1 MSELSSIQIPKPSD
15 EQAFERCNLVLW
27 RCVLN
32 DPGAELY
39 GRRGQRQYG
48 VDIVGRRN
56 GMADRI
62 VGIQCKLKGAERRLT
77 ESEVREEVRKA
88 LTFEPALSEYFIV
101 TTAPDDA
108 KLQSLALQLSQE
120 ESKYRE
126 KGLQISVLG
135 WDSLQRRI
143 NRHVEAQRAFDPSHT
158 AMGDRILEA
167 IGRAPIDTATQVI
180 DSLEPELKDLGKKI
194 EALQTIDPLAAAA
207 AVHSEQE
214 QQINDYVP
222 LISSDPSKAVDLF
235 KRLEGRL
242 EKNTSGRIRF
252 RVAANIAACHQQLG
266 DLGLAANGFVEAWK
280 LAPEEP
286 KAIANKAYG
295 LLLMEDWSALRT
307 FAEEQLAVHEDN
319 AVLAACYLS
328 GLGVDESVTDPL
340 ALIPPSVRDS
350 VEVAEAYIRWVM
362 KRGEVGD
369 WWDAAIHA
377 YADHSSNE
385 VIEGLYAIALLERIQ
400 HGGAIRNDRALGQS
414 ELADAAIACE
424 ILASKWG
431 RMVDGQRYIRSDES
445 IVAFNLMV
453 GYRLAGKRS
462 DAIEVGSAAIERFPE
477 DQSIR
482 EVLGVILAERGE
494 NDRAL
499 EVFSGLDVGGRTATV
514 RLGIACATGDWSTV
528 RDISDKHLSL
538 FPEQE
543 QNFVRAAGVR
553 AEAELAPSEQRL
565 GLLKAASNRFLQDS
579 RGLTL
584 LAQGARLHG
593 FDEVADAYFAAA
605 QKALSSGD
613 DGLKARTAIALE
625 ALARQQPNIAA
636 NALIDEV
643 PTDRDSP
650 ELYLLAQALV
660 ADRPIRARAMDF
672 FQRLDREVT
681 SQPAYAKLQG
691 MFHFGRGSPEEAI
704 EPFAAVFEFDTSI
717 DNLMRLVASHMVCGN
732 RDTAYELLER
742 DGVDYLPG
750 SPLARMNY
758 SHVLLDFGKG
768 ERALEVGYRAL
779 IDGFENDEVVKMF
792 MGLILKPSDSRP
804 TDFDDVIARG
814 AWVRLTSSDG
824 EEYEALV
831 GESETRP
838 WGSKADPE
846 NSFVAKA
853 LGLRVGDEFDH
864 TNATTGIIQTWTVAE
879 VKPGWLQAFH
889 HITAKFGQLFP
900 DAQGFASMRLRA
912 DDIDPV
918 LSQVRRAGEHMRNR
932 ADLYIKKHLPLAAV
946 AGTDIAAQLAFTRY
960 LVSIG
965 EDFRVCLGAGEEL
978 SHAIDLIRENNRSGA
993 VMDALTVW
1001 RAAELGVLGV
1011 LTEQLG
1017 PLAIPAAEFQQLD
1030 AMVMEQEALAG
1041 KESMRLGYK
1050 DGEYVRDV
1058 LTEEDT
1064 TEYAASIRSR
1074 LDAIKTAVDVQPV
1087 VVPDE
1092 LSEAG
1097 DELMDSPLDE
1107 TVGPAVLAGIDRLLV
1122 CEDMILRN
1130 LVGAAF
1136 GAKGVWIQAVLLSA
1150 LHAGKMSLDAYAES
1164 VVYLACYRHG
1174 YVTLGSS
1181 VLSSVFERD
1190 ASEELWRFE
1199 AVCKYVGNEHA
1210 EANSHVRMAA
1220 EFIDEIWNR
1229 YPRAEA
1235 KVVKAT
1241 TLVFRSLFC
1250 DHRGDKWVNW
1260 AALLCLQMNKAAIEY
1275 FEEWCREQSLSYED
1289 VAELVKQFENQYG
1302 S

>member
-27 RCVLN
+27 RCVLD
-32 DPGAELY
+32 DPNAELY

-56 GMADRI
+56 GVADQI
-62 VGIQCKLKGAERRLT
+62 VGIQCKLKGAEQRLT
-77 ESEVREEVRKA
+77 EEEVREEVRKA
-88 LTFEPALSEYFIV
+88 LKFEPALSEYFIV

-108 KLQSLALQLSQE
+108 KLQSLALELSQE
-120 ESKYRE
+120 ESNDRE
-126 KGLQISVLG
+126 KELQISVLG

-167 IGRAPIDTATQVI
+167 MERAPIDTATRVT

-194 EALQTIDPLAAAA
+194 EALQTIDPLATAA

-222 LISSDPSKAVDLF
+222 LISSDPLKAIDLF

-266 DLGLAANGFVEAWK
+266 DMELAANGFVEAWK

-295 LLLMEDWSALRT
+295 LLLKEDWSALRT
-307 FAEEQLAVHEDN
+307 FAEEQFAVHEDN

-340 ALIPPSVRDS
+340 ALIPPSVLDS
-350 VEVAEAYIRWVM
+350 VEVAEAYIRWLM

-369 WWDAAIHA
+369 WWDAAICA

-385 VIEGLYAIALLERIQ
+385 VIEELYATALLERIR
-400 HGGAIRNDRALGQS
+400 HGSAIRNDRALGQS

-462 DAIEVGSAAIERFPE
+462 DGIKVGTAAMARFPE
-477 DQSIR
+477 DQSIK
-482 EVLGVILAERGE
+482 EVLGITLAERGE
-494 NDRAL
+494 YDRAL
-499 EVFSGLDVGGRTATV
+499 EIFSGLDVSGRTAAA
-514 RLGIACATGDWSTV
+514 RLGIACDSGDWATV

-538 FPEQE
+538 FPEPE

-565 GLLKAASNRFLQDS
+565 GVFEAASNRFLRDS
-579 RGLTL
+579 RGLAL

-593 FDEVADAYFAAA
+593 FEEVADAYFSAA
-605 QKALSSGD
+605 QRALSSGD
-613 DGLKARTAIALE
+613 DGLKPRTAIALE
-625 ALARQQPNIAA
+625 ALARQQPKIAA
-636 NALIDEV
+636 NVLIDEV
-643 PTDRDSP
+643 PTDRHSP
-650 ELYLLAQALV
+650 ELYLLAQALA
-660 ADRPIRARAMDF
+660 ADRLVRARAVDF
-672 FQRLDREVT
+672 YQRLDSEIA
-681 SQPAYAKLQG
+681 SQPAYAELQG
-691 MFHFGRGSPEEAI
+691 IFHFNRGSPEEAI
-704 EPFAAVFEFDTSI
+704 EPFSEVFEFDTSI
-717 DNLMRLVASHMVCGN
+717 DNLMRLIGSHIVCGN
-732 RDTAYELLER
+732 SEAVDELLER
-742 DGVDYLPG
+742 DDVDDLPG

-758 SHVLLDFGKG
+758 SHVLLDFGEG
-768 ERALEVGYRAL
+768 ERALEVAYRAL
-779 IDGFENDEVVKMF
+779 IDGFESEEVVKMF
-792 MGLILKPSDSRP
+792 MVLILKPSDSRP
-804 TDFDDVIARG
+804 TDLDDLITRG
-814 AWVRLTSSDG
+814 IWIRLTSSDG
-824 EEYEALV
+824 EDYEALV

-838 WGSKADPE
+838 WGDKADPE

-864 TNATTGIIQTWTVAE
+864 TNATTGISQTWTVAE

-889 HITAKFGQLFP
+889 YTTAKFGQLFP

-918 LSQVRRAGEHMRNR
+918 LSQVRRAGEHTRNR
-932 ADLYIKKHLPLAAV
+932 ADLYIKKQLPLAAV
-946 AGTDIAAQLAFTRY
+946 AGKEVAAQVKFSRY

-965 EDFRVCLGAGEEL
+965 EDFRVCLGGGEEL

-993 VMDALTVW
+993 VVDALTVW
-1001 RAAELGVLGV
+1001 RAAGLGVLGV
-1011 LTEQLG
+1011 LEEQLG
-1017 PLAIPAAEFQQLD
+1017 PIAIPATEFQQLS
-1030 AMVMEQEALAG
+1030 AMVMEQEALGG
-1041 KESMRLGYK
+1041 KESMTLGYK

-1064 TEYAASIRSR
+1064 TEYAGSIRSR
-1074 LDAIKTAVDVQPV
+1074 FDAIKKAVDVQPV

-1092 LSEAG
+1092 LSELG
-1097 DELMDSPLDE
+1097 DKLMDSPLDE
-1107 TVGPAVLAGIDRLLV
+1107 TVGPAVLAGGDRLLV
-1122 CEDMILRN
+1122 CEDMILRD

-1136 GAKGVWIQAVLLSA
+1136 GTKGVWIQAVLLSA
-1150 LHAGKMSLDAYAES
+1150 LHSGKISLDAYAEA

-1174 YVTLGSS
+1174 HVTLDSR
-1181 VLSSVFERD
+1181 VLFSIFERD
-1190 ASEELWRFE
+1190 TSEELWQFE

-1210 EANSHVRMAA
+1210 DARSHVRMAA
-1220 EFIDEIWNR
+1220 KFINEIWKR
-1229 YPRAEA
+1229 YPGAGTKIVEA
-1235 KVVKAT
+1235 T
-1241 TLVFRSLFC
+1241 SLVFRSLFS
-1250 DHRGDKWVNW
+1250 DYRGDEWVNR
-1260 AALLCLQMNKAAIEY
+1260 AALLCLQMENAAIEY

-1289 VAELVKQFENQYG
+1289 VVEIVKQFENQNRQ
-1302 S
+1302 